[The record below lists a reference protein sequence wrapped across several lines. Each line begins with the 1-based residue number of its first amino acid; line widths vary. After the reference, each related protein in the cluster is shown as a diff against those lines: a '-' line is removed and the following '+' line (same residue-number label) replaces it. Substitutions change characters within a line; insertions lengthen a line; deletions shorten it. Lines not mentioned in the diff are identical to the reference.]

1 MKTFIL
7 TVFLVMSVVLTSV
20 TATVAL
26 AQTTG
31 EPVNALGQPSLEGQP
46 YQKTHKRN
54 HRNFYGKHYNMNQHS
69 KGSH

>member
-1 MKTFIL
+1 MKTL
-7 TVFLVMSVVLTSV
+7 VLTMLCAISV
-20 TATVAL
+20 TLAPVATTVAL

-31 EPVNALGQPSLEGQP
+31 EPVTASGRPSLEGQP
-46 YQKTHKRN
+46 YQKTHKRK